1 MSGTCYGVCGS
12 VLMGLRL
19 LIEHI
24 PHHLIGVEGL
34 GEWQTMADGQTA
46 DEGAGSP

>member
-1 MSGTCYGVCGS
+1 
-12 VLMGLRL
+12 MGLRL

-34 GEWQTMADGQTA
+34 GEWQTMVTDSCG
-46 DEGAGSP
+46 